1 MRSLEGTANGA
12 SFRHSLTGGTVGG
25 GIEAALFGNWT
36 GKVEYLYMDLG
47 SISDSFTTA
56 IPFGTINTR
65 VTSDIRDHV
74 VRAGLNYRFGGTGV
88 GASGAMPPAMTAP
101 LANWTGFYVGASA
114 GHGVGHDPASFSRA
128 TAAGAGLPETF
139 TFAPGGWLG
148 GGQIGY
154 NWQLAQWVL
163 GLETDI
169 QGANQVDTACVG
181 ACELTFDTGTTLE
194 RKLRWFG
201 TTRGRFGYAAGPAL
215 LYVTGGAAYGQV
227 RTSITDLGGPGI
239 VSTGRA
245 THTKSGWTLG
255 GGIEGA
261 ISGPWSAKLEYL
273 YVDLGNVSDTFA
285 TPAAFGPPPRTTT
298 VSSGVHDHVFRAGLN
313 YRFGAEAVVAKY

>member
-1 MRSLEGTANGA
+1 M
-12 SFRHSLTGGTVGG
+12 
-25 GIEAALFGNWT
+25 
-36 GKVEYLYMDLG
+36 
-47 SISDSFTTA
+47 
-56 IPFGTINTR
+56 
-65 VTSDIRDHV
+65 
-74 VRAGLNYRFGGTGV
+74 VRAGLNYRFGGAGP
-88 GASGAMPPAMTAP
+88 GMADAMPRAIAAP
-101 LANWTGFYVGASA
+101 LHNWAGFYVGANV
-114 GHGVGHDPASFSRA
+114 GYGVGHDPASFSRA
-128 TAAGAGLPETF
+128 APVFGAGFPETF

-154 NWQLAQWVL
+154 NWQLTHWVL

-181 ACELTFDTGTTLE
+181 ACELTYDTGTMLE

-201 TTRGRFGYAAGPAL
+201 TTRGRLGYVVGPAL
-215 LYVTGGAAYGQV
+215 MYVTAGAAYGQV
-227 RTSITDLGGPGI
+227 RTNITDLGGPSI
-239 VSTGRA
+239 VSTASA
-245 THTKSGWTLG
+245 THTKGGWTLG

-285 TPAAFGPPPRTTT
+285 TPNGFSPLLTTT
-298 VSSGVHDHVFRAGLN
+298 VSSSVHDHVFRAGLN